1 VEPLAGILGV
11 VLEQLAS
18 LEWGTIVL
26 LEFFHL
32 GNQLVGAVSVNKP
45 EGAAGERRETQSK
58 HGSNITLE
66 LKIRQT
72 KFIRIQWRQQK
83 IEYPYRVSQDAFF
96 QAENC
101 LIDETGHHSKLKVF
115 RCL

>member
-58 HGSNITLE
+58 HCSNITL
-66 LKIRQT
+66 
-72 KFIRIQWRQQK
+72 
-83 IEYPYRVSQDAFF
+83 
-96 QAENC
+96 
-101 LIDETGHHSKLKVF
+101 KLKNKQTNMCKDTTETKK
-115 RCL
+115 RISLQG